1 MTTEREAEPL
11 AGAARAAASPG
22 ASEELRLPIRG
33 MTCASC
39 VRRVESALAKV
50 PGVTVA
56 SVNLATEEATVTAA
70 GTPLAA
76 LREAVCK
83 AGYELWLPGEG
94 DADGEAGDGLE
105 ARRRADYE
113 ALRRRTI
120 FAGTIAAILVGAMLY
135 TRLPGLDQI
144 ADRVWHPLFFALAT
158 PVQFWAGR
166 RFYGAAFRSARHGAA
181 DMNTLV
187 ALGTSA
193 AYGYSVL
200 ATFAPGLF
208 DPEAGLRPSVYFD
221 TAAAI
226 VALILFGRLL
236 EARAKA
242 TTSEAVRRLIAL
254 RPKLARVLEDGHEY
268 EIPITAVQRGDVVVV
283 QPGEQ
288 LPVDGTVIAGASS
301 VDESMLTGESMPVA
315 KRAGDAVYGATLNT
329 TGALQLR
336 ATAVGADS
344 ALARIIRLVEEAQG
358 SKAPIQALVDR
369 VAAIFV
375 PAVLGVALLT
385 LLGWWLLGPEPAL
398 TFALINAVTVLIIAC
413 PCALGLATPTAIM
426 VGVGRGAEL
435 GVLIRDARTLEQAR
449 DIDTVVV
456 DKTGTLTEG
465 RPEMTAV
472 SVLADAVLPDSG
484 LPGAGV
490 DEDDLVRL
498 LASAERGSE
507 HPLAS
512 ALARDAERRALD
524 LEWPEA
530 FESVP
535 GFGILAT
542 VAGRPIVAGTVELLQ
557 AQGIAADALHGLD
570 ALARAAAFRGET
582 PLLVAIDG
590 APAGLVAV
598 ADRLRET
605 TPAAVARLQ
614 ELGIEVVMLTGDRR
628 ETAEAIGREAG
639 IERVIAGVLP
649 DQKAALVRELQAE
662 GRHVAMVGDG
672 INDAPALAQAD
683 VGIAVGGGADVA
695 LETAPVTLMRADLG
709 GVAAAIG
716 LSRATVRTLRENLAW
731 AFGYNV
737 LLIPVAAGLG
747 YVVFDALLD
756 GAAVPGMLQPIFG
769 ERGFLNPIV
778 AAAAMALSSVSV
790 MANSLRLRRQSPA
803 GGSGGRPRWSRG
815 WGRRRAARGAGRS
828 RRSACGRGSRRR

>member
-1 MTTEREAEPL
+1 MTTEREAEQL
-11 AGAARAAASPG
+11 ALEAGQG
-22 ASEELRLPIRG
+22 ASSVALEELRLPIRG

-39 VRRVESALAKV
+39 VRRVEGALAGV
-50 PGVTVA
+50 PGVAAA

-76 LREAVCK
+76 LRQAVGK
-83 AGYELWLPGEG
+83 AGYEVWLPGEG
-94 DADGEAGDGLE
+94 VDAGEASDRLE
-105 ARRRADYE
+105 VQRRADYE

-135 TRLPGLDQI
+135 TRLPGLEQVP
-144 ADRVWHPLFFALAT
+144 DRVWHPLFFALAT

-166 RFYGAAFRSARHGAA
+166 RFYGAALQAARHGAA

-226 VALILFGRLL
+226 IALILFGRLL

-254 RPKLARVLEDGHEY
+254 RPRLARILEDGQEY
-268 EIPITAVQRGDVVVV
+268 EIPIAAVQRGDVVVV

-288 LPVDGTVIAGASS
+288 LPVDGEVVAGASA

-369 VAAIFV
+369 VATIFV
-375 PAVLGVALLT
+375 PVVLGVALLT
-385 LLGWWLLGPEPAL
+385 LLGWWVLGPEPAL

-413 PCALGLATPTAIM
+413 PCALGLATPTAII

-435 GVLIRDARTLEQAR
+435 GVLIRDARALEQAR
-449 DIDTVVV
+449 AIDTVVV

-465 RPEMTAV
+465 RPEVTAV
-472 SVLADAVLPDSG
+472 SVLSNAGLPDGG
-484 LPGAGV
+484 LPVAGAG
-490 DEDDLVRL
+490 EGELVRL

-512 ALARDAERRALD
+512 ALARAAERRALD
-524 LEWPEA
+524 LAWPEA
-530 FESVP
+530 FRSEP
-535 GFGILAT
+535 GFGIVAT
-542 VAGRPIVAGTVELLQ
+542 VEGRKLAAGTVELLRTE
-557 AQGIAADALHGLD
+557 GIPADALNGLD
-570 ALARAAAFRGET
+570 ELARAAAERGET
-582 PLLVAIDG
+582 PLLVALDG
-590 APAGLVAV
+590 TAAGVVAV
-598 ADRLRET
+598 ADRLRAT
-605 TPAAVARLQ
+605 TPPAVARLR
-614 ELGIEVVMLTGDRR
+614 ELGIEVVMLTGDRQ

-649 DQKAALVRELQAE
+649 DQKAALVRELQDE
-662 GRHVAMVGDG
+662 GRRVAMVGDG

-683 VGIAVGGGADVA
+683 VGVAVGGGADVA
-695 LETAPVTLMRADLG
+695 VEAAAVTLMRADLG
-709 GVAAAIG
+709 GVVAAIG
-716 LSRATVRTLRENLAW
+716 LSRATMRTLRENLAW
-731 AFGYNV
+731 AFGYNT

-747 YVVFDALLD
+747 YVVFDALLA
-756 GAAVPGMLQPIFG
+756 GAAVPGVLQPIFG
-769 ERGFLNPIV
+769 DRGFLNPIV

-790 MANSLRLRRQSPA
+790 MANSLRLRR
-803 GGSGGRPRWSRG
+803 
-815 WGRRRAARGAGRS
+815 ARLG
-828 RRSACGRGSRRR
+828 

>member
-11 AGAARAAASPG
+11 SSEAGEAASS
-22 ASEELRLPIRG
+22 AAVQELRLPIRG

-39 VRRVESALAKV
+39 VRRVEGALAGV
-50 PGVTVA
+50 PGVAAA

-76 LREAVCK
+76 LREAVGK
-83 AGYELWLPGEG
+83 AGYEVWLPGEG
-94 DADGEAGDGLE
+94 ADAGEASDRLE
-105 ARRRADYE
+105 AQRRADYE

-120 FAGTIAAILVGAMLY
+120 FAGAIAAILVGAMLY
-135 TRLPGLDQI
+135 TRLPGLEQVP
-144 ADRVWHPLFFALAT
+144 DRVWHPLFFALAT

-166 RFYGAAFRSARHGAA
+166 RFYGAALRVARHGAA

-226 VALILFGRLL
+226 IALILFGRLL

-254 RPKLARVLEDGHEY
+254 RPKLARILEDGQEY
-268 EIPITAVQRGDVVVV
+268 EIPIAAVQRGDVVVV

-288 LPVDGTVIAGASS
+288 LPVDGEVVAGASA

-315 KRAGDAVYGATLNT
+315 KREGDAVYGATLNT

-344 ALARIIRLVEEAQG
+344 ALARILRLVEEAQG

-385 LLGWWLLGPEPAL
+385 LLGWWVLGPEPAL

-435 GVLIRDARTLEQAR
+435 GVLIRDARALEQAR
-449 DIDTVVV
+449 AIDTVVV

-465 RPEMTAV
+465 RPEVTAV
-472 SVLADAVLPDSG
+472 AVVPAARVG
-484 LPGAGV
+484 EG
-490 DEDDLVRL
+490 ELVRL

-512 ALARDAERRALD
+512 ALAREAERRALD
-524 LEWPEA
+524 LAWPEA
-530 FESVP
+530 FRSEP
-535 GFGILAT
+535 GFGIVAT
-542 VAGRPIVAGTVELLQ
+542 VEGRKLAAGTVELLR
-557 AQGIAADALHGLD
+557 AEGVPADALDGLD
-570 ALARAAAFRGET
+570 MLARAAAERGET
-582 PLLVAIDG
+582 PLLVALDG
-590 APAGLVAV
+590 TAAGLVAV
-598 ADRLRET
+598 ADRLRAT
-605 TPAAVARLQ
+605 TPPAVARLR
-614 ELGIEVVMLTGDRR
+614 ERGIEVVMLTGDRR

-639 IERVIAGVLP
+639 IERVNRGRAAGP
-649 DQKAALVRELQAE
+649 E
-662 GRHVAMVGDG
+662 GRA
-672 INDAPALAQAD
+672 
-683 VGIAVGGGADVA
+683 
-695 LETAPVTLMRADLG
+695 RA
-709 GVAAAIG
+709 
-716 LSRATVRTLRENLAW
+716 
-731 AFGYNV
+731 
-737 LLIPVAAGLG
+737 
-747 YVVFDALLD
+747 
-756 GAAVPGMLQPIFG
+756 
-769 ERGFLNPIV
+769 
-778 AAAAMALSSVSV
+778 
-790 MANSLRLRRQSPA
+790 
-803 GGSGGRPRWSRG
+803 
-815 WGRRRAARGAGRS
+815 RAA
-828 RRSACGRGSRRR
+828 GRGSPRRDGR

>member
-11 AGAARAAASPG
+11 SSEAGEAASS
-22 ASEELRLPIRG
+22 AAVQELRLPIRG

-39 VRRVESALAKV
+39 VRRVEGALAGV
-50 PGVTVA
+50 PGVAAA

-76 LREAVCK
+76 LREAVGK
-83 AGYELWLPGEG
+83 AGYEVWLPGEG
-94 DADGEAGDGLE
+94 ADAGEASDRLE
-105 ARRRADYE
+105 AQRRADYE

-120 FAGTIAAILVGAMLY
+120 FAGAIAAILVGAMLY
-135 TRLPGLDQI
+135 TRLPGLEQVP
-144 ADRVWHPLFFALAT
+144 DRVWHLLFFALAT

-166 RFYGAAFRSARHGAA
+166 RFYGAALRVARHGAA

-226 VALILFGRLL
+226 IALILFGRLL

-254 RPKLARVLEDGHEY
+254 RPKLARILEDGQEY
-268 EIPITAVQRGDVVVV
+268 EIPIAAVQRGDVVVV

-288 LPVDGTVIAGASS
+288 LPVDGEVVAGASA

-315 KRAGDAVYGATLNT
+315 KREGDAVYGATLNT

-385 LLGWWLLGPEPAL
+385 LLGWWVLGPEPAL

-435 GVLIRDARTLEQAR
+435 GVLIRDARALEQAR
-449 DIDTVVV
+449 AIDTVVV

-465 RPEMTAV
+465 RPEVTAV
-472 SVLADAVLPDSG
+472 AVVPAARVG
-484 LPGAGV
+484 EG
-490 DEDDLVRL
+490 ELVRL

-512 ALARDAERRALD
+512 ALAREAERRALD
-524 LEWPEA
+524 LAWPEA
-530 FESVP
+530 FRSEP
-535 GFGILAT
+535 GFGIVAT
-542 VAGRPIVAGTVELLQ
+542 VEGRKLAAGTVELLR
-557 AQGIAADALHGLD
+557 AEGVPADALDGLD
-570 ALARAAAFRGET
+570 MLARAAAERGET
-582 PLLVAIDG
+582 PLLVALDG
-590 APAGLVAV
+590 TAAGLVAV
-598 ADRLRET
+598 ADRLRAT
-605 TPAAVARLQ
+605 TPPAVARLR
-614 ELGIEVVMLTGDRR
+614 ERGIEVVMLTGDRR

-649 DQKAALVRELQAE
+649 DQKAALVRELQDE
-662 GRHVAMVGDG
+662 GRRVAMVGDG

-683 VGIAVGGGADVA
+683 VGVAVGGGADVA
-695 LETAPVTLMRADLG
+695 LEAAPVTLMRADLG
-709 GVAAAIG
+709 GVAAAIA
-716 LSRATVRTLRENLAW
+716 LSRATMRTLRQNLAW
-731 AFGYNV
+731 AFGYNT

-747 YVVFDALLD
+747 YVVFDALLG
-756 GAAVPGMLQPIFG
+756 GAAVPGVLQPIFG
-769 ERGFLNPIV
+769 DRGFLNPIV

-790 MANSLRLRRQSPA
+790 MANSLRLRR
-803 GGSGGRPRWSRG
+803 
-815 WGRRRAARGAGRS
+815 ARLV
-828 RRSACGRGSRRR
+828 RRSPGSASAIAR

>member
-11 AGAARAAASPG
+11 SSEAGEAASS
-22 ASEELRLPIRG
+22 AAVQELRLPIRG

-39 VRRVESALAKV
+39 VRRVEGALAGV
-50 PGVTVA
+50 PGVAAA

-76 LREAVCK
+76 LREAVGK
-83 AGYELWLPGEG
+83 AGYEVWLPGEG
-94 DADGEAGDGLE
+94 ADAGEASDRLE
-105 ARRRADYE
+105 AQRRADYE

-120 FAGTIAAILVGAMLY
+120 FAGAIAAILVGAMLY
-135 TRLPGLDQI
+135 TRLPGLEQVP
-144 ADRVWHPLFFALAT
+144 DRVWHPLFFALAT

-166 RFYGAAFRSARHGAA
+166 RFYGAALRVARHGAA

-226 VALILFGRLL
+226 IALILFGRLL

-254 RPKLARVLEDGHEY
+254 RPKLARILEDGQEY
-268 EIPITAVQRGDVVVV
+268 EIPIAAVQRGDVVVV

-288 LPVDGTVIAGASS
+288 LPVDGEVVAGASA

-315 KRAGDAVYGATLNT
+315 KREGDAVYGATLNT

-385 LLGWWLLGPEPAL
+385 LLGWWVLGPEPAL

-435 GVLIRDARTLEQAR
+435 GVLIRDARALEQAR
-449 DIDTVVV
+449 AIDTVVV

-465 RPEMTAV
+465 RPEVTAV
-472 SVLADAVLPDSG
+472 AVVPAARVG
-484 LPGAGV
+484 EG
-490 DEDDLVRL
+490 ELVRL

-512 ALARDAERRALD
+512 ALAREAERRALD
-524 LEWPEA
+524 LAWPEA
-530 FESVP
+530 FRSEP
-535 GFGILAT
+535 GFGIVAT
-542 VAGRPIVAGTVELLQ
+542 VEGRKLAAGTVELLR
-557 AQGIAADALHGLD
+557 AEGVPADALDGLD
-570 ALARAAAFRGET
+570 MLARAAAERGET
-582 PLLVAIDG
+582 PLLVALDG
-590 APAGLVAV
+590 TAAGLVAV
-598 ADRLRET
+598 ADRLRAT
-605 TPAAVARLQ
+605 TPPAVARLR
-614 ELGIEVVMLTGDRR
+614 ERGIEVVMLTGDRR

-649 DQKAALVRELQAE
+649 DQKAALVRELQDE
-662 GRHVAMVGDG
+662 GRRVAMVGDG

-683 VGIAVGGGADVA
+683 VGVAVGGGADVA
-695 LETAPVTLMRADLG
+695 LEAAPVTLMRADLG
-709 GVAAAIG
+709 GVAAAIA
-716 LSRATVRTLRENLAW
+716 LSRATMRTLRQNLAW
-731 AFGYNV
+731 AFGYNT

-747 YVVFDALLD
+747 YVVFDALLG
-756 GAAVPGMLQPIFG
+756 GAAVPGVLQPIFG
-769 ERGFLNPIV
+769 DRGFLNPIV

-790 MANSLRLRRQSPA
+790 MANSLRLRR
-803 GGSGGRPRWSRG
+803 
-815 WGRRRAARGAGRS
+815 ARLV
-828 RRSACGRGSRRR
+828 RRSPGSASAIAR

>member
-11 AGAARAAASPG
+11 ASEAGEAASRAAV
-22 ASEELRLPIRG
+22 EELRLPIRG

-39 VRRVESALAKV
+39 VRRVEGALAGV
-50 PGVTVA
+50 PGVAAA

-76 LREAVCK
+76 LREAVGK
-83 AGYELWLPGEG
+83 AGYEVWLPGEG
-94 DADGEAGDGLE
+94 ADAGEASDDRLE
-105 ARRRADYE
+105 AQRRADYE

-135 TRLPGLDQI
+135 TRLPGLEQVP
-144 ADRVWHPLFFALAT
+144 DRVWHPLFFALAT

-166 RFYGAAFRSARHGAA
+166 RFYGAALRAARHGAA

-226 VALILFGRLL
+226 IALILFGRLL

-254 RPKLARVLEDGHEY
+254 RPKLARILEDGQEY
-268 EIPITAVQRGDVVVV
+268 EIPIAAVQRGDVVVV

-288 LPVDGTVIAGASS
+288 LPVDGEVVAGASA

-315 KRAGDAVYGATLNT
+315 KREGDAVYGATLNT

-385 LLGWWLLGPEPAL
+385 LLGWWVLGPEPAL

-435 GVLIRDARTLEQAR
+435 GVLIRDARALEQAR
-449 DIDTVVV
+449 AIDTVVV

-465 RPEMTAV
+465 RPEVTAV
-472 SVLADAVLPDSG
+472 AVVPAARVG
-484 LPGAGV
+484 EG
-490 DEDDLVRL
+490 ELVRL

-512 ALARDAERRALD
+512 ALAREAERRALD
-524 LEWPEA
+524 LAWPEA
-530 FESVP
+530 FRSEP
-535 GFGILAT
+535 GFGIVAT
-542 VAGRPIVAGTVELLQ
+542 VEGRKLAAGTVELLR
-557 AQGIAADALHGLD
+557 AEGVPADALDGLD
-570 ALARAAAFRGET
+570 MLARAAAERGET
-582 PLLVAIDG
+582 PLLVALDG
-590 APAGLVAV
+590 AAAGLVAV
-598 ADRLRET
+598 ADRLRAT
-605 TPAAVARLQ
+605 TPPAVAQLR

-649 DQKAALVRELQAE
+649 DQKAALVRELQDE
-662 GRHVAMVGDG
+662 GRRVAMVGDG

-683 VGIAVGGGADVA
+683 VGVAVGGGADVA
-695 LETAPVTLMRADLG
+695 LEAAPVTLMRADLG
-709 GVAAAIG
+709 GVAAAIA
-716 LSRATVRTLRENLAW
+716 LSRATMRTLRQNLAW
-731 AFGYNV
+731 AFGYNT
-737 LLIPVAAGLG
+737 LLIPIAAGLG
-747 YVVFDALLD
+747 YVVFEALLG
-756 GAAVPGMLQPIFG
+756 GAAVPGVLQPIFG
-769 ERGFLNPIV
+769 DRGFLNPIV

-790 MANSLRLRRQSPA
+790 MANSLRLRRARLDRPSP
-803 GGSGGRPRWSRG
+803 GSAS
-815 WGRRRAARGAGRS
+815 AIAR
-828 RRSACGRGSRRR
+828 